1 MLITLK
7 LPYYPSKIWIIPTL
21 LRSRLVLVAEVD
33 SQLLGGH
40 TDEAVWV
47 HLPVVEFMV
56 AGFLGP

>member
-1 MLITLK
+1 M
-7 LPYYPSKIWIIPTL
+7 

-56 AGFLGP
+56 AGFLGHIWFLEIFRFKLQL